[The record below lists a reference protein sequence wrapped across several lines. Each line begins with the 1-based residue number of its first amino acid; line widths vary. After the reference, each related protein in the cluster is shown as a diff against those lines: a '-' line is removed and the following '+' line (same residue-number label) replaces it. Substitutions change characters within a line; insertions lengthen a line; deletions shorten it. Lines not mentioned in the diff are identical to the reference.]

1 MYIPTYPA
9 CSYVHICVHV
19 FVCTCMHACMRA
31 CMDGCMDVRM
41 YNCYVCTYVR
51 MSVCSHVC
59 IFAGLSACMYAC
71 LHVHTYVCSCRQWR
85 QFLTCFCGFGVWR
98 RLQAQ
103 LRVLRGVLETASW
116 ALKWVPTSA
125 EPISAHKLVSRSV
138 YMGHRS
144 LVAPRYVSSRC
155 SAGSKPQVRNSNAGS
170 KAAAISSEEKQL
182 ASSEGSD

>member
-1 MYIPTYPA
+1 MYVYA
-9 CSYVHICVHV
+9 RKSVCSYVHICVHV
-19 FVCTCMHACMRA
+19 FVCPCMHACMHGW
-31 CMDGCMDVRM
+31 MHGCMDVRM

-116 ALKWVPTSA
+116 ALKWVPASA
-125 EPISAHKLVSRSV
+125 EPISAHKLVSRVSTWDIARWWLHA
-138 YMGHRS
+138 MCLRDALQGRS
-144 LVAPRYVSSRC
+144 PKS
-155 SAGSKPQVRNSNAGS
+155 
-170 KAAAISSEEKQL
+170 
-182 ASSEGSD
+182 